1 MAKNPEEQNQQTKKR
16 KRKPRNTSITIEGEN
31 RLSIMQAAFD
41 QFDRFGISFRD
52 KLIDYC
58 DWSKPTYYRKKRHGM
73 LNKQE
78 VAALSMAFTTVL
90 REIFTYASDLAKLM
104 PPEDIKK
111 WSTVASLMGL
121 DGTGEFR
128 LISKKLRK
136 TIEEKIQETIN
147 E

>member
-1 MAKNPEEQNQQTKKR
+1 MTKPPEEQPQKR
-16 KRKPRNTSITIEGEN
+16 KRKTRNTPITIEAEN

-58 DWSKPTYYRKKRHGM
+58 DWSKPTYYRKKRNGM

-90 REIFTYASDLAKLM
+90 REIFTYASDLAKIM
-104 PPEDIKK
+104 SPEDIKK
-111 WSTVASLMGL
+111 WSTVATLMGF

-128 LISKKLRK
+128 LINKKLRK
-136 TIEEKIQETIN
+136 TIEEKIKEVIN

>member
-1 MAKNPEEQNQQTKKR
+1 MTRPPEEQTQKR
-16 KRKPRNTSITIEGEN
+16 KRKARTLPVTIEGEN

-58 DWSKPTYYRKKRHGM
+58 EWSKPTYYRKKRHGM

-90 REIFTYASDLAKLM
+90 REIFTYASDLAKVM
-104 PPEDIKK
+104 PPEDVKK
-111 WSTVASLMGL
+111 WSTVATLMGF
-121 DGTGEFR
+121 DTTGEFR
-128 LISKKLRK
+128 LVTKRPRK
-136 TIEEKIQETIN
+136 TIEEKIKETIN